1 MVSVVRWSGGECCAV
16 VLWRVLC
23 GGPMVSVVQWSS
35 GECFAVVQ
43 W

>member
-16 VLWRVLC
+16 LRRRVLC
-23 GGPMVSVVQWSS
+23 GGPVVSVVRWSC
-35 GECFAVVQ
+35 GECCAVVL